1 MLRPGLRLRGSDLDG
16 GSLGIC
22 LGLGVDPRLFGN
34 GSGGVG
40 SGPFLGLDL
49 HLGAGRRF
57 FVFDDAVD
65 IGVIEI
71 VLRQV
76 AAPADRVERIAR
88 NDVPYLSQW
97 EIGLDPCALAV
108 RGRIIGGLAT
118 S

>member
-1 MLRPGLRLRGSDLDG
+1 LLRPGLRLRGSDLDG

-57 FVFDDAVD
+57 LVFDNAVD
-65 IGVIEI
+65 IGVVDV

-76 AAPADRVERIAR
+76 AAPADWVKRIAR
-88 NDVPYLSQW
+88 NQGPQLSQW

>member
-1 MLRPGLRLRGSDLDG
+1 MRALGFDLGPGVGLDLLLRGFGVRLRLRVGVGLRLCFG
-16 GSLGIC
+16 

-57 FVFDDAVD
+57 LVFDHAVD
-65 IGVIEI
+65 VGVVDV

-76 AAPADRVERIAR
+76 AAPADRVKRIAR
-88 NDVPYLSQW
+88 NHGPPLS
-97 EIGLDPCALAV
+97 
-108 RGRIIGGLAT
+108 
-118 S
+118 